1 MLQLTAHYIVGG
13 GGRVQKNKKGVAR
26 TLDHLLCTIC
36 SWVTKILNKEPAQGP
51 KTYDSY
57 GNSLYATSNE
67 RMTEFPANY
76 VLLKGKRKMCVL
88 RLYAKNFR

>member
-1 MLQLTAHYIVGG
+1 MLHFTAHYIVRG
-13 GGRVQKNKKGVAR
+13 VQKNKKGVAR
-26 TLDHLLCTIC
+26 TLDHLVCTIC

-67 RMTEFPANY
+67 RMTEFPANH